1 MNLFEKNVQSKNN
14 DVHDSGMAFMFAFGG
29 FATIYIIAQI
39 FDLVAG
45 K

>member
-1 MNLFEKNVQSKNN
+1 MNQFEKNVQSKNN
-14 DVHDSGMAFMFAFGG
+14 DVQDSGYALLFAFGG

-39 FDLVAG
+39 FDLIA

>member
-1 MNLFEKNVQSKNN
+1 MNHFEKNTQSKNN
-14 DVHDSGMAFMFAFGG
+14 DVQDSGYAFLFGFGG